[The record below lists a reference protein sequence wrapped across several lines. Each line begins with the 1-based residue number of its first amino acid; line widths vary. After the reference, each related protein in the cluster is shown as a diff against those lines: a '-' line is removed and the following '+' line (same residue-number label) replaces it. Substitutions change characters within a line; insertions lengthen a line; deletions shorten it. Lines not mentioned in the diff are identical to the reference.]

1 MITKLI
7 LETMDMVMDTAMD
20 TAMDMD
26 MVEATDTMKKIK
38 NHNQKVNY

>member
-1 MITKLI
+1 MITRLI

-20 TAMDMD
+20 TAMD

>member
-1 MITKLI
+1 MITRLI

-20 TAMDMD
+20 TAMDT
-26 MVEATDTMKKIK
+26 VEATDTTKKIK

>member
-1 MITKLI
+1 MITRLI

-20 TAMDMD
+20 TAMDT
-26 MVEATDTMKKIK
+26 VEATDTMKKIK